1 MRLIVPALLFVFM
14 FCTNPLSRA
23 AFPVELKTE
32 QAVSPS
38 QSTVAN
44 ATARQTNIQ
53 ASDVVSSLP
62 RGRGNGSDAIKA
74 FMFGFFAFIPF
85 LGLPFMYSA
94 YRKGIKNLGRIRK
107 YRGFAIA
114 GLVLATLGIVFTILI
129 LTA

>member
-1 MRLIVPALLFVFM
+1 MKFIVPALLFVFI
-14 FCTNPLSRA
+14 FCINPVSRA

-38 QSTVAN
+38 KSSVVNTTESQSDLRAH
-44 ATARQTNIQ
+44 
-53 ASDVVSSLP
+53 DVVSSLP

-107 YRGFAIA
+107 FRGFAIA